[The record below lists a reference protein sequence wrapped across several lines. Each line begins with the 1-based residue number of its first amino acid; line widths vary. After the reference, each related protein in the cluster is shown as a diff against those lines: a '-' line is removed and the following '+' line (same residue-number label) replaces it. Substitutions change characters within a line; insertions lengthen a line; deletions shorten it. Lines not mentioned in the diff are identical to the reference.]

1 MEDRRCTYARSKA
14 GLRNCSSLFRSLCL
28 WCNNTCSKHSSK
40 PDHVS
45 KHQSHPPS
53 RQINRSPI
61 HNGSKSTGWKIQRI
75 LSRFAKKG
83 AYNQQATNVATHNL
97 RQNRSSSLLTPT
109 SYFSEASTIYSCS
122 LNYPQHLTRKRYST
136 RGRW

>member
-1 MEDRRCTYARSKA
+1 MEDWHGTYARSKA
-14 GLRNCSSLFRSLCL
+14 SLSLRNRSSLFRSLCL
-28 WCNNTCSKHSSK
+28 WCNNTCSKHPSK

-61 HNGSKSTGWKIQRI
+61 HNGSKSAGWKIQRI

-97 RQNRSSSLLTPT
+97 RQNHLHRLRPLS
-109 SYFSEASTIYSCS
+109 
-122 LNYPQHLTRKRYST
+122 PQKHPPFIRAPSVISRT
-136 RGRW
+136 

>member
-97 RQNRSSSLLTPT
+97 SQNILLIWVLFTDLHVLILITKMFCREKAMP
-109 SYFSEASTIYSCS
+109 
-122 LNYPQHLTRKRYST
+122 HGKM
-136 RGRW
+136 